1 MILDHGWNTSLIRKK
16 KRKIEIDFKL
26 CFICQKNPKPK
37 IIVKVASI
45 ESFDKVLNNTK
56 KRFKSKDVSV
66 SDLLERLGDNNLQDI
81 VNNNGFYHRQC
92 YQDITNKET
101 RKRAVER
108 FNKAIRLPTPPASKP
123 EVNLNWQ
130 I

>member
-1 MILDHGWNTSLIRKK
+1 M
-16 KRKIEIDFKL
+16 
-26 CFICQKNPKPK
+26 
-37 IIVKVASI
+37 
-45 ESFDKVLNNTK
+45 
-56 KRFKSKDVSV
+56 

-123 EVNLNWQ
+123 EVNLN
-130 I
+130 

>member
-1 MILDHGWNTSLIRKK
+1 M
-16 KRKIEIDFKL
+16 
-26 CFICQKNPKPK
+26 
-37 IIVKVASI
+37 SI

-108 FNKAIRLPTPPASKP
+108 FN
-123 EVNLNWQ
+123 
-130 I
+130 

>member
-1 MILDHGWNTSLIRKK
+1 M
-16 KRKIEIDFKL
+16 
-26 CFICQKNPKPK
+26 
-37 IIVKVASI
+37 
-45 ESFDKVLNNTK
+45 
-56 KRFKSKDVSV
+56 

-108 FNKAIRLPTPPASKP
+108 FN
-123 EVNLNWQ
+123 
-130 I
+130 